1 MIVKNTPEI
10 RKHLPV
16 NINLSIENLKP
27 FIGRSE
33 IKYLIPLLGLE
44 QYEEIKAYADS
55 NTTNEDLEKLL
66 NVCIPPIVFLSVYE
80 GYDLLNVEFSDSGF
94 HRNETE
100 GKKGLY
106 GYQERNIKGYLKN
119 TGFNGL
125 ENVLKFLEE
134 NIDTYEKW
142 ADSEACS
149 SAYDGLIRTASE
161 FSKFYVQLR
170 DSSIVFRQMKSAM
183 QRAEDFQIRC
193 KIGDTI
199 VDTVKELIKDREI
212 DQPTNNKYKLL
223 LPYIQKPLA
232 YLTVYEAANE
242 LGVKLTD
249 KGMYFEEVNAGLIPD
264 NISETSPDSKVE
276 AIKTQTYAYGRRY
289 LTLLA
294 NYLNDHAADFEEYT
308 PISDDVVVA
317 DQSSKK
323 THTMY

>member
-1 MIVKNTPEI
+1 MIVKNTTEI
-10 RKHLPV
+10 KKHLPV
-16 NINLSIENLKP
+16 NINLSIDNLKP
-27 FIGRSE
+27 FIERTE
-33 IKYLIPLLGLE
+33 IKYLIPVLGLE
-44 QYEEIKAYADS
+44 QYEALNAYAQSKETD
-55 NTTNEDLEKLL
+55 EDLDKLMK
-66 NVCIPPIVFLSVYE
+66 VCIPPVIFLAVFE

-134 NIDTYEKW
+134 NIDTYELW

-149 SAYDGLIRTASE
+149 SAYDSLIRTAVE
-161 FSKFYVQLR
+161 FTKFYVQLR

-193 KIGDTI
+193 KIGDAI
-199 VDTVKELIKDREI
+199 VDNIKELIKDREI
-212 DQPTNNKYKLL
+212 DDPTNSKYKLL

-232 YLTVYEAANE
+232 YLTIYEAANE

-276 AIKTQTYAYGRRY
+276 VIKTQTYAYGRRY
-289 LTLLA
+289 LTLLV
-294 NYLNDHAADFEEYT
+294 NYLNEHASDFSEYT
-308 PISDDVVVA
+308 AISDDVIVA

-323 THTMY
+323 IHTMY